1 MPDPDEGHPRDRF
14 AETAITSAHDPPRLE
29 LWPSVS
35 TGTAGSGRRT
45 APRKVRRHALL
56 KAGWRLWATRGYHEI
71 SIEELCLEAGMAKGS
86 FYLYFHDKA
95 ELLAALMREE
105 FERIEADIENIETTY
120 PRGSGRLH
128 EFATLI
134 EHATSDPARARIRA
148 DSQQLAVSSPA
159 VQDMVVEMTEAR
171 VRRIKGW
178 VIGAI
183 DSGEFAADLDAEGL
197 ARAFLVLC
205 TGIAVQTRG
214 RNQANAFANVGPVI
228 ERLLNGLRTDGTP
241 VNLN

>member
-1 MPDPDEGHPRDRF
+1 
-14 AETAITSAHDPPRLE
+14 
-29 LWPSVS
+29 
-35 TGTAGSGRRT
+35 
-45 APRKVRRHALL
+45 
-56 KAGWRLWATRGYHEI
+56 
-71 SIEELCLEAGMAKGS
+71 MAKGS

-95 ELLAALMREE
+95 ELLVALMREE
-105 FERIEADIENIETTY
+105 FERIEADIENIETMY

-183 DSGEFAADLDAEGL
+183 DSGEFASDLDAEGL

-228 ERLLNGLRTDGTP
+228 ERLLSGLRTDGTP
-241 VNLN
+241 TNLN